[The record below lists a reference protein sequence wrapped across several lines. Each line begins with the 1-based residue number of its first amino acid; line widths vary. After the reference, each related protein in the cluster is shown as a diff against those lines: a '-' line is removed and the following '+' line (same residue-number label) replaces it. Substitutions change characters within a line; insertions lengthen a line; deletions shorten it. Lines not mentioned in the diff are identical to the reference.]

1 MSDSTVVHS
10 RYDFKGVIDYVFYSK
25 LHMNVLGVLGPIDS
39 SWLEENHI
47 HGCPHPHVP
56 SDHFP
61 IVVELQLHSHT
72 HTIHPPNGIN
82 MHRQQQLLDR
92 NHHPIMAGFQALHN
106 SPSQCFPHSLFGRNV
121 MPYSDSKLIPVLFL
135 LKLIKGTY
143 CIL

>member
-1 MSDSTVVHS
+1 MSDLTVVHS

-106 SPSQCFPHSLFGRNV
+106 SPSQCFSPQLVWQECDAIIR
-121 MPYSDSKLIPVLFL
+121 
-135 LKLIKGTY
+135 LKTHTSSFFIK
-143 CIL
+143 ID